1 MEIILNKEEITK
13 LRGQKLRDQLK
24 LFKLAEAP
32 NLIGVRQP
40 TLVADIYK
48 ALSDAI
54 DLHQSNEWL
63 VASEGGSESDDTED
77 EDEDENENE
86 DGWEDEG

>member
-40 TLVADIYK
+40 TLVADIRK
-48 ALSDAI
+48 ALSDAV
-54 DLHQSNEWL
+54 DLHQSGEWL
-63 VASEGGSESDDTED
+63 VGSEEESEGSDTED
-77 EDEDENENE
+77 EDEDE
-86 DGWEDEG
+86 DDWEDED